1 MPETQVVPPDPG
13 GAPEAQPERDQP
25 LVGGAAVPDTG
36 IAETVGETRRADA
49 SNVVWLLAIS
59 GALLLITGWLLP
71 WQVLR
76 SAGGIGFSAQDAV
89 LGFTGIGSVAIYLV
103 GLALIGLLAG
113 VVYDVVSTLT
123 HRGRP
128 FRNARERG
136 VLAVV
141 GALATTGAVVVAATH
156 EEPLFGKLE
165 PRYSFI
171 DNAPWMM
178 LTGFVLC
185 AVAYGLRGVV
195 LRNGG
200 RAFALVAFAMGGLFP
215 VIFNHSGD
223 FISWGARFAAIYML
237 LALGLN
243 VVVGFAGLLDLGYA
257 AFFAIGAYTTASF
270 ASSKYGIHLPFWVL
284 VFLGAA
290 VAAVFG
296 AVLGAPTLR
305 LRGDYLAI
313 VTLGF
318 GEIVPDLAINDFG
331 HLTGGPNGLSADA
344 ASLFGHNLGQL
355 GAFPQNVKYYF
366 WTIMVLVACVVVALR
381 NLERSR
387 LGRAWV
393 AIREDEVA
401 AAATGINTTTTKLLA
416 FAIGASVS
424 GFAGAFFGAML
435 GSVSP
440 ENFEFAVS
448 VTALTTVVLGGLG
461 NIVGVS
467 VGAILLAFVI
477 NWILPHIQ
485 EWSGTVG
492 TTTGVNLVSGIDFS
506 RYTYIVYGLI
516 LVGIMLLRPSGLIP
530 SQARKVELAKGGDS
544 ESLAAV
550 TGTA

>member
-1 MPETQVVPPDPG
+1 MPEAPVAPVNPG
-13 GAPEAQPERDQP
+13 GAPEAQLNPEP
-25 LVGGAAVPDTG
+25 LVDSTATPDTG
-36 IAETVGETRRADA
+36 IAETITESRRTEA
-49 SNVVWLLAIS
+49 STVVWLLAAS
-59 GALLLITGWLLP
+59 GVLLLIAGWLLP
-71 WQVLR
+71 WQVSR
-76 SAGGIGFSAQDAV
+76 AAGGIGFSAQDA
-89 LGFTGIGSVAIYLV
+89 LFGFTGPGSLAIFIVGIAMLGLLV
-103 GLALIGLLAG
+103 GL
-113 VVYDVVSTLT
+113 VYDAVCTVSG
-123 HRGRP
+123 RGRP
-128 FRNARERG
+128 FRNPRERG

-141 GALATTGAVVVAATH
+141 GALATVAAVVVAATQ

-171 DNAPWMM
+171 DNAPWMVI
-178 LTGFVLC
+178 TGFILC
-185 AVAYGLRGVV
+185 AVAYGLRPLV

-200 RAFALVAFAMGGLFP
+200 RAFALVAFALGGAFP
-215 VIFNHSGD
+215 LIFNHSGD
-223 FISWGARFAAIYML
+223 FISWGARFAAVYVL

-296 AVLGAPTLR
+296 ALLGAPTLR

-318 GEIVPDLAINDFG
+318 GEIVPDLATNNFG
-331 HLTGGPNGLSADA
+331 NLTGGPNGLSADA
-344 ASLFGHNLGQL
+344 ASLFGHNFGQL
-355 GAFPQNVKYYF
+355 GAFPENTKYYF
-366 WTIMVLVACVVVALR
+366 WTILVLIAGVVLALR

-435 GSVSP
+435 GTVTP

-467 VGAILLAFVI
+467 VGAVLLAFVI
-477 NWILPHIQ
+477 NWVLPHIQ

-492 TTTGVNLVSGIDFS
+492 TTTGVNVVSGIDFS
-506 RYTYIVYGLI
+506 RYTYIVYGVI

-530 SQARKVELAKGGDS
+530 SQARKVELDKGGDS

-550 TGTA
+550 TGSA